1 MFRCVPAAIA
11 AIAFCTVATS
21 ASAQIARNFTRDT
34 LRGDLVLG
42 IAPEASL
49 NGKPARLSP
58 GARIHGTN
66 QMLVLPG
73 TIVGQ
78 KFKVHYLQDNDGL
91 IREVWILRPDE
102 AAKQPW
108 PATRQEAQTWGF
120 DYNAQRWTKP

>member
-1 MFRCVPAAIA
+1 MYRCVPAVITAVA
-11 AIAFCTVATS
+11 SCLVATA
-21 ASAQIARNFTRDT
+21 ASAQLARNFSRDT

-42 IAPEASL
+42 IAPEAAL

-78 KFKVHYLQDNDGL
+78 KFRVHYLQDTDGL
-91 IREVWILRPDE
+91 IREVWILRPEE

-108 PATRQEAQTWGF
+108 PTSRQEAQAWAF
-120 DYNAQRWTKP
+120 DYNAQAWTKP